1 MTKEAETNATN
12 AKDMQHDIKNVS
24 DMIADARRQ
33 LTKGETIKLATLESE
48 VDALCQAI
56 HRNPPQNARDIRQTL
71 AAIVN
76 DLDALEHELN
86 EQHRQLEEGLA
97 ERTRKLAI
105 EAYSDPSDPIEPTDP
120 IETNEGREDRDDNG
134 KTS

>member
-1 MTKEAETNATN
+1 
-12 AKDMQHDIKNVS
+12 MQHDIKYVS

-105 EAYSDPSDPIEPTDP
+105 EAYSDPSDPIE
-120 IETNEGREDRDDNG
+120 TNEGREDRDDNG